1 MCKASLKLTQNAA
14 GLYDRERYILS
25 EMDITRPH
33 VGAVVAVKEWD
44 GAVVSISSDNYLK
57 ISKYADGDLD
67 TLGGGSLR
75 QRLGDAYLTSIEID
89 KARSQIFLG
98 TSLNRIFVFDVADN
112 KPSYCYSIT
121 TKNFGPVFSL
131 KTESEFI
138 FASDGSEVLVWPYEQ
153 TPRLS
158 AIFSL
163 QNADPDED
171 AGPVVRVEYWREQSK
186 LFVGFKNGIVAV
198 WDSRLGTL
206 LTAIRTN
213 GAEMRHM
220 QLVPQQGLLITSSAG
235 GELAVW
241 SLSL

>member
-131 KTESEFI
+131 KTESE
-138 FASDGSEVLVWPYEQ
+138 
-153 TPRLS
+153 
-158 AIFSL
+158 
-163 QNADPDED
+163 
-171 AGPVVRVEYWREQSK
+171 
-186 LFVGFKNGIVAV
+186 
-198 WDSRLGTL
+198 
-206 LTAIRTN
+206 
-213 GAEMRHM
+213 
-220 QLVPQQGLLITSSAG
+220 
-235 GELAVW
+235 
-241 SLSL
+241 